1 MTDTPNF
8 KTWEKDELTN
18 WATHAYLTI
27 QSNQNEMQDLRIKIA
42 SVIEQMQSVRKL
54 LASVVDPL

>member
-8 KTWEKDELTN
+8 KTWDKDELAQ

-27 QSNQNEMQDLRIKIA
+27 QHNQGEMQDLRIKIS
-42 SVIEQMQSVRKL
+42 SVIEEMQDVRKL
-54 LASVVDPL
+54 LLSVVDPL

>member
-8 KTWEKDELTN
+8 KTWDKDELAN

-27 QSNQNEMQDLRIKIA
+27 QQNQGEMQDLRIKIS
-42 SVIEQMQSVRKL
+42 SVIEEMQSVRKL
-54 LASVVDPL
+54 LLSVVDPL